1 MAFDDLPPLRDI
13 PGLGTMRP
21 EAPRHNAY
29 VLEASRK
36 IAHATR
42 TDLDVPYGDSYWHKV
57 DVYLPDDTGARDMP
71 IFCML
76 HGGGFVRGYKE
87 WMGFQAPVITSLPAI
102 YVSVSYRLAPEARVP
117 AITDDCLRALK
128 LVHERAGDWGGDG
141 DRIFVGGHSAGAI
154 LAAQMALWKEGLARH
169 GLPADVIKGCFPVA
183 GVYNLDPGWL
193 PEDTV
198 LATVFPDLFDDAG
211 DAETYSPIN
220 HVAGNTTP
228 FLVSWGDADTP
239 YVLESSAELVAAL
252 RRQPGLVRSQVWAG
266 YNHFDAHRTLEN
278 IDDPWVETLR
288 SWMRQPPTTAAAE
301 PAAAE

>member
-13 PGLGTMRP
+13 PGLGKMRP

-29 VLEASRK
+29 VLKASRK
-36 IAHATR
+36 VAHTTR

-57 DVYLPDDTGARDMP
+57 DVYMPDDTDARDMP

-87 WMGFQAPVITSLPAI
+87 WMGFQAPVVTSLPAI

-128 LVHERAGDWGGDG
+128 LVRERAGDWGGDG

-154 LAAQMALWKEGLARH
+154 LAAQMVLWKEGLARH
-169 GLPADVIKGCFPVA
+169 DLPADVIKGCFPVA
-183 GVYNLDPGWL
+183 GVYSLDPDWL

-198 LATVFPDLFDDAG
+198 LATVFPDLFDDAR
-211 DAETYSPIN
+211 DAATYSPIN

-278 IDDPWVETLR
+278 VDDPWVVTLR
-288 SWMRQPPTTAAAE
+288 EWMRQPPTATAADSAAAE
-301 PAAAE
+301 